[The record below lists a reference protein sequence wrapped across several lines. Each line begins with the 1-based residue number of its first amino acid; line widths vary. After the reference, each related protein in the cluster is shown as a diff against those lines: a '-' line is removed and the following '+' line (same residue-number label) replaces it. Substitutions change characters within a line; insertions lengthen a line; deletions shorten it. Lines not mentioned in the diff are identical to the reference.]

1 MEFKIKQCVVE
12 IFSKTG
18 RILELISTIWPYR
31 LKEKYDLNNKNYKL
45 YLDTLLA
52 IKYFRTNLG
61 ILDIR
66 SIFAEKIC
74 LSIT

>member
-1 MEFKIKQCVVE
+1 ME

-61 ILDIR
+61 ILDII
-66 SIFAEKIC
+66 SIFA
-74 LSIT
+74 

>member
-1 MEFKIKQCVVE
+1 ME

-18 RILELISTIWPYR
+18 HILELISTIWPYR